1 MTRSTGISGL
11 TRLGSPPSRA
21 IADAHRRQ
29 IDHAGHAGEV
39 LHHHARRLER
49 QLDRA
54 PGSPH
59 PSSPAGRTSS
69 SVTAKPSTW
78 RSSAS
83 SSTLMENGSR
93 EMWPMPASSSA
104 ARR

>member
-21 IADAHRRQ
+21 IAERIAARSTTPGTPVKSCMTTR
-29 IDHAGHAGEV
+29 AGLNGSSTWAG
-39 LHHHARRLER
+39 LAASQFASR
-49 QLDRA
+49 
-54 PGSPH
+54 
-59 PSSPAGRTSS
+59 RTSS

-93 EMWPMPASSSA
+93 LMWPMPASSSA